1 MIPPA
6 DCRRGALDARHVRS
20 ITDVDCPSMNAT
32 RPEPI
37 LDVTDPAPTAGSR
50 DVAAVSLAGIVKR
63 FGDVVA
69 SDGADF
75 EAGPGEI
82 HALLGEN
89 GAGKT
94 SLMNVLAGVYRPDAG
109 AIRIDGRSV
118 SVGSPQAAKRLGIG
132 MVHQEQRLVTRFTAP
147 ENISLGHRFPVWFTL
162 RRRFRDLAGRLSAE
176 FGLPIDAETPVWA
189 MPLGRRQRVEV
200 VKLLHH
206 GARIIILDEPTANL
220 APTEVETFFGAL
232 RGLVGEGRTVI
243 FITHK
248 LDEVLRFTDRVT
260 VMRGGRVFRTLATR
274 DASREV
280 LNRLMVGESVSVSP
294 REGSEPQSPI
304 ETTHDLYGG
313 DVRTRAVA
321 APGDVVLK
329 LDRVSLTDPSQP
341 VNLTDATLSVRSGE
355 VLAVAGVA
363 GNGQTQLAE
372 AITGLVKTASGRIQ
386 IGVRDLRGLSV
397 RQISDL
403 GVAYVPEDRR
413 EVGLVL
419 SQTVAT
425 NLALRRYDRR
435 PLNRFGFVDR
445 GRIRR
450 DAIELI
456 DRYGIRPADPDVVV
470 GRLSG
475 GNQQRVIIA
484 REFAG
489 APRLIIVDNFTRG
502 LDPRSTLQFTD
513 ELFAHRDRGA
523 AVIWIT
529 SDLSEALECD
539 RIAVVNRGRIAAVLD
554 RDDATRERVG
564 LLMSE
569 GISSG
574 TPDDDPLSGRATAV
588 TPSDGTAPKVLS

>member
-1 MIPPA
+1 
-6 DCRRGALDARHVRS
+6 
-20 ITDVDCPSMNAT
+20 MNVT

-37 LDVTDPAPTAGSR
+37 LDVTDPAPKAGSR
-50 DVAAVSLAGIVKR
+50 EVAAVSLAGIVKR

-94 SLMNVLAGVYRPDAG
+94 SLMNVLAGVYRPDSG

-118 SVGSPQAAKRLGIG
+118 AVGSPQAAKRLGIG

-162 RRRFRDLAGRLSAE
+162 RRRFRDLAGRLSTE

-294 REGSEPQSPI
+294 REGLEPQSPI
-304 ETTHDLYGG
+304 ETAHDLYGG

-329 LDRVSLTDPSQP
+329 LDRVSVTDPSQP

-502 LDPRSTLQFTD
+502 LDPRSTRQFTD

-588 TPSDGTAPKVLS
+588 TSSDGTAPKVSS

>member
-1 MIPPA
+1 
-6 DCRRGALDARHVRS
+6 
-20 ITDVDCPSMNAT
+20 MNAT

-162 RRRFRDLAGRLSAE
+162 RRRFRDLAGRLSDE

-321 APGDVVLK
+321 ALGDVVLK
-329 LDRVSLTDPSQP
+329 LDRVSVTDPSQP

-502 LDPRSTLQFTD
+502 LDPRSTRQFTD

-574 TPDDDPLSGRATAV
+574 TPDDDPLSGRATTV
-588 TPSDGTAPKVLS
+588 TPSDGTAPKVSS

>member
-1 MIPPA
+1 M
-6 DCRRGALDARHVRS
+6 RGTHVRS
-20 ITDVDCPSMNAT
+20 RTNVDCRSMNAT
-32 RPEPI
+32 MPEPI
-37 LDVTDPAPTAGSR
+37 AAVMNPEHAHGPDGT
-50 DVAAVSLAGIVKR
+50 AAVSLTGIVKR

-69 SDGADF
+69 SDGANF

-109 AIRIDGRSV
+109 MIRIDGRSV
-118 SVGSPQAAKRLGIG
+118 SVGSPEAAKRLGIG
-132 MVHQEQRLVTRFTAP
+132 MVHQEQRLVSRFTAP
-147 ENISLGHRFPVWFTL
+147 ENISLGHRFPRWFTL
-162 RRRFRDLAGRLSAE
+162 RRRFRDLAGRLSVD

-220 APTEVETFFGAL
+220 APTEVETFFDAL
-232 RGLVGEGRTVI
+232 RGLVREGRTVI

-260 VMRGGRVFRTLATR
+260 VMRGGRVFRTLATH

-280 LNRLMVGESVSVSP
+280 LNRLMVGEAVTVNP
-294 REGSEPQSPI
+294 RDDSASQSAG
-304 ETTHDLYGG
+304 ETAPDLYGG
-313 DVRTRAVA
+313 DVRTRATA
-321 APGDVVLK
+321 TPGDVVLK
-329 LDRVSLTDPSQP
+329 LDRVSVSDPTQP
-341 VNLTDATLSVRSGE
+341 VNLTDATISVRTGE

-372 AITGLVKTASGRIQ
+372 AITGLVTIASGRVQ
-386 IGVRDLRGLSV
+386 LGVRDLRGLSV
-397 RQISDL
+397 RQIADL

-425 NLALRRYDRR
+425 NLALRRYDRK

-502 LDPRSTLQFTD
+502 LDPRSTRQFTD

-529 SDLSEALECD
+529 SDLTEALECD
-539 RIAVVNRGRIAAVLD
+539 RIAVLNRGRVAAVLD

-564 LLMSE
+564 LLMSA
-569 GISSG
+569 GIASGVPDDVPLPGPTGSG
-574 TPDDDPLSGRATAV
+574 TSPDRTDTKASA
-588 TPSDGTAPKVLS
+588 

>member
-1 MIPPA
+1 
-6 DCRRGALDARHVRS
+6 
-20 ITDVDCPSMNAT
+20 MNAT

-37 LDVTDPAPTAGSR
+37 LDVTDSAPTAGSR

-94 SLMNVLAGVYRPDAG
+94 SLMNVLAGGYRPDAG

-248 LDEVLRFTDRVT
+248 LDEVLRYTDRVT
-260 VMRGGRVFRTLATR
+260 VMRGGRVFRTLSTR

-294 REGSEPQSPI
+294 QEGSEPQSPI

-329 LDRVSLTDPSQP
+329 LDRVSVTDPSQP

-456 DRYGIRPADPDVVV
+456 DRYRIRPADPDVVV

-502 LDPRSTLQFTD
+502 LDPRSALQFTD

-574 TPDDDPLSGRATAV
+574 TPDHDPLSGRATAV
-588 TPSDGTAPKVLS
+588 TPSDGTTPKVSS

>member
-1 MIPPA
+1 
-6 DCRRGALDARHVRS
+6 
-20 ITDVDCPSMNAT
+20 MNAT

-294 REGSEPQSPI
+294 REGSEPQSSI

-329 LDRVSLTDPSQP
+329 LDRVSVTDPSQP

-456 DRYGIRPADPDVVV
+456 DRYRIRPADPDVVV

-502 LDPRSTLQFTD
+502 LDPRSTRQFTD

-574 TPDDDPLSGRATAV
+574 TPDDDPLSGRATTV
-588 TPSDGTAPKVLS
+588 TPSDGTAPKVSS

>member
-1 MIPPA
+1 M
-6 DCRRGALDARHVRS
+6 
-20 ITDVDCPSMNAT
+20 
-32 RPEPI
+32 
-37 LDVTDPAPTAGSR
+37 AGSR

-260 VMRGGRVFRTLATR
+260 VMRGGRVFRTLSTR

-294 REGSEPQSPI
+294 REASEPQSPI

-329 LDRVSLTDPSQP
+329 LDRVSVTDPSQS

-372 AITGLVKTASGRIQ
+372 AVTGLVKTASGRIQ

-445 GRIRR
+445 RRIRR

-502 LDPRSTLQFTD
+502 LDPRSTRQFTD

-539 RIAVVNRGRIAAVLD
+539 RIAVLNRGRIAAVLD

-574 TPDDDPLSGRATAV
+574 TPDDDPLSGRATAL
-588 TPSDGTAPKVLS
+588 TPSDGTAPKVSS

>member
-1 MIPPA
+1 M
-6 DCRRGALDARHVRS
+6 
-20 ITDVDCPSMNAT
+20 
-32 RPEPI
+32 
-37 LDVTDPAPTAGSR
+37 AGSR

-260 VMRGGRVFRTLATR
+260 VMRGGRVFRTLSTR

-294 REGSEPQSPI
+294 REASEPQSPI

-313 DVRTRAVA
+313 DVRTRTVA

-329 LDRVSLTDPSQP
+329 LDRVSVTDPSQS

-372 AITGLVKTASGRIQ
+372 AVTGLVKTASGRIQ

-445 GRIRR
+445 RRIRR

-502 LDPRSTLQFTD
+502 LDPRSTRQFTD

-539 RIAVVNRGRIAAVLD
+539 RIAVLNRGRIAAVLD

-574 TPDDDPLSGRATAV
+574 TPDDDPLSGRATAL
-588 TPSDGTAPKVLS
+588 TPSDGTAPKVSS

>member
-1 MIPPA
+1 
-6 DCRRGALDARHVRS
+6 
-20 ITDVDCPSMNAT
+20 MNAT

-294 REGSEPQSPI
+294 REGSETQSRI
-304 ETTHDLYGG
+304 ETAHDLYGG

-321 APGDVVLK
+321 VPGDVVLK
-329 LDRVSLTDPSQP
+329 LDRVSVTDPSQS
-341 VNLTDATLSVRSGE
+341 VSLTDATLSVRSGE

-502 LDPRSTLQFTD
+502 LDPRSTRQFTD

-539 RIAVVNRGRIAAVLD
+539 RIAVLNRGRIAAVLD

-588 TPSDGTAPKVLS
+588 TSSDRTAPKVSS

>member
-1 MIPPA
+1 M
-6 DCRRGALDARHVRS
+6 
-20 ITDVDCPSMNAT
+20 
-32 RPEPI
+32 
-37 LDVTDPAPTAGSR
+37 AGSR

-260 VMRGGRVFRTLATR
+260 VMRGGRVFRTLSTR

-294 REGSEPQSPI
+294 REPSEPQSPI

-313 DVRTRAVA
+313 DVRTRTVA

-329 LDRVSLTDPSQP
+329 LDRVSVTDPSQS

-372 AITGLVKTASGRIQ
+372 AVTGLVKTASGRIQ

-445 GRIRR
+445 RRIRR

-502 LDPRSTLQFTD
+502 LDPRSTRQFTD

-539 RIAVVNRGRIAAVLD
+539 RIAVLNRGRIAAVLD

-574 TPDDDPLSGRATAV
+574 TPDDDPLSGRATAL
-588 TPSDGTAPKVLS
+588 TPSDGTAPKVSS

>member
-1 MIPPA
+1 M
-6 DCRRGALDARHVRS
+6 
-20 ITDVDCPSMNAT
+20 
-32 RPEPI
+32 
-37 LDVTDPAPTAGSR
+37 AGSR

-162 RRRFRDLAGRLSAE
+162 RRRFRDLAGRLSDE

-294 REGSEPQSPI
+294 REASEPQSPI

-313 DVRTRAVA
+313 DVRTRTVA

-329 LDRVSLTDPSQP
+329 LDRVSVTDPSQS

-372 AITGLVKTASGRIQ
+372 AVTGLVKTASGRIQ

-445 GRIRR
+445 RRIRR

-502 LDPRSTLQFTD
+502 LDPRSTRQFTD

-539 RIAVVNRGRIAAVLD
+539 RIAVLNRGRIAAVLD

-574 TPDDDPLSGRATAV
+574 TPDDDPLSGRATAL
-588 TPSDGTAPKVLS
+588 TPSDGTAPKVSS

>member
-1 MIPPA
+1 M
-6 DCRRGALDARHVRS
+6 
-20 ITDVDCPSMNAT
+20 
-32 RPEPI
+32 
-37 LDVTDPAPTAGSR
+37 AGSR

-162 RRRFRDLAGRLSAE
+162 RRRFRDLAGRLSDE

-260 VMRGGRVFRTLATR
+260 VMRGGRVFRTLSTR

-329 LDRVSLTDPSQP
+329 LDRVSVTDPSQS

-372 AITGLVKTASGRIQ
+372 AVTGLVKTASGRIQ

-445 GRIRR
+445 RRIRR

-502 LDPRSTLQFTD
+502 LDPRSTRQFTD

-574 TPDDDPLSGRATAV
+574 TPDDDPLSGRATAL
-588 TPSDGTAPKVLS
+588 TPSDGTAPKVSS

>member
-1 MIPPA
+1 
-6 DCRRGALDARHVRS
+6 
-20 ITDVDCPSMNAT
+20 MNAT

-260 VMRGGRVFRTLATR
+260 VMRGGRVFRTLSTR

-445 GRIRR
+445 RRIRR

-588 TPSDGTAPKVLS
+588 TPSDGTAPKVSS

>member
-1 MIPPA
+1 
-6 DCRRGALDARHVRS
+6 
-20 ITDVDCPSMNAT
+20 MNAT

-94 SLMNVLAGVYRPDAG
+94 SLMNVLAGVYRPDSG

-294 REGSEPQSPI
+294 REGLEPQSPI
-304 ETTHDLYGG
+304 ETAHDLYGG

-329 LDRVSLTDPSQP
+329 LDRVSVTDPSQP

-502 LDPRSTLQFTD
+502 LDPRSTRQFTD

-574 TPDDDPLSGRATAV
+574 TPDDDPLSGRATTV
-588 TPSDGTAPKVLS
+588 TPSDGTAPKVSS

>member
-1 MIPPA
+1 
-6 DCRRGALDARHVRS
+6 
-20 ITDVDCPSMNAT
+20 MNAT

-50 DVAAVSLAGIVKR
+50 EVAAVSLAGIVKR

-260 VMRGGRVFRTLATR
+260 VMRGGRVFRTLSTR

-294 REGSEPQSPI
+294 REASEPQSPI

-313 DVRTRAVA
+313 DVRTRTVA

-329 LDRVSLTDPSQP
+329 LDRVSVTDPSQS

-372 AITGLVKTASGRIQ
+372 AVTGLVKTASGRIQ

-445 GRIRR
+445 RRIRR

-502 LDPRSTLQFTD
+502 LDPRSTRQFTD

-539 RIAVVNRGRIAAVLD
+539 RIAVLNRGRIAAVLD

-574 TPDDDPLSGRATAV
+574 TPDDDPLSGRATAL
-588 TPSDGTAPKVLS
+588 TPSDGTAPKVSS

>member
-1 MIPPA
+1 
-6 DCRRGALDARHVRS
+6 
-20 ITDVDCPSMNAT
+20 MNAT

-37 LDVTDPAPTAGSR
+37 LDVTDPAPTAGWR
-50 DVAAVSLAGIVKR
+50 EVAAVSLAGIVKR

-162 RRRFRDLAGRLSAE
+162 RRRFRDLAGRLSDE

-280 LNRLMVGESVSVSP
+280 LNSLMVGESVSVSQ
-294 REGSEPQSPI
+294 REALEPQSPI

-329 LDRVSLTDPSQP
+329 LDRVSVTDPSQP

-386 IGVRDLRGLSV
+386 IGLRDLRGLSV

-502 LDPRSTLQFTD
+502 LDPRSTRQFTD

-574 TPDDDPLSGRATAV
+574 TPDDDPLSGGATAV
-588 TPSDGTAPKVLS
+588 TPSDGTAPKVSS

>member
-1 MIPPA
+1 
-6 DCRRGALDARHVRS
+6 
-20 ITDVDCPSMNAT
+20 MNAT

-162 RRRFRDLAGRLSAE
+162 SRRFRDLAGRLSAE

-372 AITGLVKTASGRIQ
+372 AITGLVKTASGRMQ

-475 GNQQRVIIA
+475 GNQQRVVIA

-539 RIAVVNRGRIAAVLD
+539 RIAVLNRGRIAAVLD

-588 TPSDGTAPKVLS
+588 TSSDGTAPEVSS

>member
-1 MIPPA
+1 
-6 DCRRGALDARHVRS
+6 
-20 ITDVDCPSMNAT
+20 MNAT

-50 DVAAVSLAGIVKR
+50 EVAAVSLAGIVKR

-260 VMRGGRVFRTLATR
+260 VMRGGRVFRTLSTR

-294 REGSEPQSPI
+294 REASEPQSPI
-304 ETTHDLYGG
+304 ETAHDLYGG
-313 DVRTRAVA
+313 DVRTRTVA

-329 LDRVSLTDPSQP
+329 LDRVSVTDPSQS

-372 AITGLVKTASGRIQ
+372 AVTGLVKTASGRIQ

-445 GRIRR
+445 RRIRR

-502 LDPRSTLQFTD
+502 LDPRSTRQFTD

-539 RIAVVNRGRIAAVLD
+539 RIAVLNRGRIAAVLD

-574 TPDDDPLSGRATAV
+574 TPDDDPLSGRATAL
-588 TPSDGTAPKVLS
+588 TPSDGTAPKVSS

>member
-1 MIPPA
+1 
-6 DCRRGALDARHVRS
+6 
-20 ITDVDCPSMNAT
+20 MNAT

-37 LDVTDPAPTAGSR
+37 LDVTDPAPKAGSR
-50 DVAAVSLAGIVKR
+50 EVAAVSLAGIVKR

-94 SLMNVLAGVYRPDAG
+94 SLMNVLAGVYRPDSG

-176 FGLPIDAETPVWA
+176 FRLPIDAETPVWA

-329 LDRVSLTDPSQP
+329 LDRVSVTDPSQP

-372 AITGLVKTASGRIQ
+372 AITGLVKTSSGRIQ

-403 GVAYVPEDRR
+403 GVAYVPENRR

-502 LDPRSTLQFTD
+502 LDPRSTRQFTD

-588 TPSDGTAPKVLS
+588 TPSDGTAPKVSS

>member
-1 MIPPA
+1 
-6 DCRRGALDARHVRS
+6 
-20 ITDVDCPSMNAT
+20 MNAT

-147 ENISLGHRFPVWFTL
+147 ENISLGRRFPVWFTL

-294 REGSEPQSPI
+294 REGSEPQSPV
-304 ETTHDLYGG
+304 ETAHVLYGG

-329 LDRVSLTDPSQP
+329 LDRVSVSDPSQP

-372 AITGLVKTASGRIQ
+372 AITGLVKTASGRMQ

-475 GNQQRVIIA
+475 GNQQRVVIA

-588 TPSDGTAPKVLS
+588 TSSDGTAPEVSS

>member
-1 MIPPA
+1 M
-6 DCRRGALDARHVRS
+6 
-20 ITDVDCPSMNAT
+20 
-32 RPEPI
+32 
-37 LDVTDPAPTAGSR
+37 
-50 DVAAVSLAGIVKR
+50 AAVSLAGIVKR

-162 RRRFRDLAGRLSAE
+162 RRRFRDLAGRLSTE

-260 VMRGGRVFRTLATR
+260 VMRGGRVFRTLSTR

-294 REGSEPQSPI
+294 REASEPQSPI
-304 ETTHDLYGG
+304 ETAHDLYGG
-313 DVRTRAVA
+313 DVRTRTVA

-329 LDRVSLTDPSQP
+329 LDRVSVTDPSQS

-372 AITGLVKTASGRIQ
+372 AVTGLVKTASGRIQ

-445 GRIRR
+445 RRIRR

-502 LDPRSTLQFTD
+502 LDPRSTRQFTD

-539 RIAVVNRGRIAAVLD
+539 RIAVLNRGRIAAVLD

-588 TPSDGTAPKVLS
+588 TPSDGTTPTVSS

>member
-1 MIPPA
+1 
-6 DCRRGALDARHVRS
+6 
-20 ITDVDCPSMNAT
+20 MNAT

-50 DVAAVSLAGIVKR
+50 EVAAVSLAGIVKR

-294 REGSEPQSPI
+294 REASEPQSPI

-313 DVRTRAVA
+313 DVRTRTVA

-329 LDRVSLTDPSQP
+329 LDRVSVTDPSQS

-372 AITGLVKTASGRIQ
+372 AVTGLVKTASGRIQ

-445 GRIRR
+445 RRIRR

-502 LDPRSTLQFTD
+502 LDPRSTRQFTD

-539 RIAVVNRGRIAAVLD
+539 RIAVLNRGRIAAVLD

-574 TPDDDPLSGRATAV
+574 TPDDDPLSGRATAL
-588 TPSDGTAPKVLS
+588 TPSDGTAPKVSS

>member
-1 MIPPA
+1 
-6 DCRRGALDARHVRS
+6 
-20 ITDVDCPSMNAT
+20 MNAT

-94 SLMNVLAGVYRPDAG
+94 SLMNVLAGVYRPDSG

-162 RRRFRDLAGRLSAE
+162 RRRFRDLAGRLSTE

-294 REGSEPQSPI
+294 REGLEPQSPI
-304 ETTHDLYGG
+304 ETAHDLYGG

-329 LDRVSLTDPSQP
+329 LDRVSVTDPSQP

-502 LDPRSTLQFTD
+502 LDPRSTRQFTD

-588 TPSDGTAPKVLS
+588 TSSDGTAPKVSS

>member
-1 MIPPA
+1 
-6 DCRRGALDARHVRS
+6 
-20 ITDVDCPSMNAT
+20 MNAT

-294 REGSEPQSPI
+294 REGSEPQSSI

-329 LDRVSLTDPSQP
+329 LDRVSVTDPSQP

-456 DRYGIRPADPDVVV
+456 DRYRIRPADPDVVV

-502 LDPRSTLQFTD
+502 LDPRSTRQFTD

-539 RIAVVNRGRIAAVLD
+539 RIAVLNRGRIAAVLD

-574 TPDDDPLSGRATAV
+574 TPDDDPLSGRATTV
-588 TPSDGTAPKVLS
+588 TPSDGTAPKVSS

>member
-1 MIPPA
+1 
-6 DCRRGALDARHVRS
+6 
-20 ITDVDCPSMNAT
+20 MNAT

-50 DVAAVSLAGIVKR
+50 EVAAVSLAGIVKR

-162 RRRFRDLAGRLSAE
+162 RRRFRDLAGRLSTE

-304 ETTHDLYGG
+304 ETTHGLYGG

-329 LDRVSLTDPSQP
+329 LDRVSVTDPSQS

-502 LDPRSTLQFTD
+502 LDPRSTRQFTD

-539 RIAVVNRGRIAAVLD
+539 RIAVLNRGRIAAVLD

-574 TPDDDPLSGRATAV
+574 TPDDDPLSGRATTV
-588 TPSDGTAPKVLS
+588 TPSDGTAPKVSS

>member
-1 MIPPA
+1 M
-6 DCRRGALDARHVRS
+6 RS

-37 LDVTDPAPTAGSR
+37 LDVTDSAPTAGSR

-248 LDEVLRFTDRVT
+248 LDEVLRYTDRVT
-260 VMRGGRVFRTLATR
+260 VMRGGRVFRTLSTR

-294 REGSEPQSPI
+294 QEGSEPQSPI

-329 LDRVSLTDPSQP
+329 LDRVSVTDPSQP

-539 RIAVVNRGRIAAVLD
+539 RIAV
-554 RDDATRERVG
+554 
-564 LLMSE
+564 
-569 GISSG
+569 
-574 TPDDDPLSGRATAV
+574 
-588 TPSDGTAPKVLS
+588 